1 MWSKFVG
8 EKEKFIKNED
18 EFLFCV
24 VDNDLS
30 YIGTYGC
37 GFFARKFIYSGA
49 IDCDVCCATIDK

>member
-30 YIGTYGC
+30 YVGTYRC
-37 GFFARKFIYSGA
+37 GFFA
-49 IDCDVCCATIDK
+49 